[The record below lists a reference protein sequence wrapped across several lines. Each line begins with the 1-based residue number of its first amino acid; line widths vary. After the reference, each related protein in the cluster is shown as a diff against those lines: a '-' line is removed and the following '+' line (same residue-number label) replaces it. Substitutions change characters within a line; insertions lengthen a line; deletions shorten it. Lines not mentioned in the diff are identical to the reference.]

1 MIEAFIII
9 LTFTQLLYLL
19 LIHAGAFS
27 SKYGPGYRDRD
38 YARGDQG
45 HGHVPGTHAGE
56 HKPGV
61 GTTTM
66 AV

>member
-9 LTFTQLLYLL
+9 LTFTQLLYVLF
-19 LIHAGAFS
+19 IHAGTFS

-38 YARGDQG
+38 YATGE
-45 HGHVPGTHAGE
+45 GHVPPTVGE
-56 HKPGV
+56 HKAGV
-61 GTTTM
+61 GTTM